1 MIPLIL
7 LLLYNI
13 IVVPVLVAGFYAGS
27 MLNEK
32 MKTGRKARRR
42 EFDMLTREVMRSEGR
57 KRILFH
63 CTSAGEWLQALPII
77 EQLKSSYPELF
88 IMVSFFSPSGF
99 QFAKNPPEVDL
110 KFYLPLDTRRNARRL
125 FRILKPALW
134 IISKFDVW
142 PNHILAAY
150 KQSIPIVVTS
160 ATLSADS
167 GRNKGLSKIFN
178 KYIYGK
184 ISHFFPISEEDK
196 KRFAVLVP
204 DEDKYTVAGDTR
216 YDHVF
221 NRGQRANDAGDVTIF
236 QGKKGITFI
245 AGSTW
250 PADEKHLLPAM
261 ADLCGEFPDLR
272 IIIVPH
278 ELHENHLSDIEN
290 TLTRSGL
297 SSERYT
303 SFSGNG
309 TTEKNI
315 VIFNTIGLLAR
326 LYKQT
331 DVAFIGGSFGKGTH
345 NVMEPAV
352 FGQPV
357 LFGPNYLNS
366 YEAGELLKSGAAFQ
380 VSSREDIYNKVS
392 MILRDSFLRNSMG
405 EKARN
410 LILGNTGA
418 TSVIIQQIKT
428 KYGIIS

>member
-1 MIPLIL
+1 MSARIL
-7 LLLYNI
+7 LFLYNI
-13 IVVPVLVAGFYAGS
+13 IVVPVFVAGFYAGS
-27 MLNEK
+27 MLNAK
-32 MKTGRKARRR
+32 MKTGRRARKGQ
-42 EFDMLTREVMRSEGR
+42 FDMLTREVMQAADR
-57 KRILFH
+57 KRIMFH

-77 EQLKSSYPELF
+77 EQLKSSYPGLF
-88 IMVSFFSPSGF
+88 IIVSFFSPSGYH
-99 QFAKNPPEVDL
+99 FAKNPPEVDL
-110 KFYLPLDTRRNARRL
+110 KLYLPLDTGHNARRL
-125 FRILKPALW
+125 FRILKPELW

-150 KQSIPIVVTS
+150 KQKIPIVVTS

-167 GRNKGLSKIFN
+167 GRDKGLSKIFN
-178 KYIYGK
+178 KYIYSK
-184 ISHFFPISEEDK
+184 ISYFFPISEEDK
-196 KRFAVLVP
+196 NRFAALVP
-204 DEDKYTVAGDTR
+204 DDDKYTVAGDTR

-236 QGKKGITFI
+236 REKKGITFI

-250 PADEKHLLPAM
+250 PADEKHLLPAL

-290 TLTRSGL
+290 TLMRFGL
-297 SSERYT
+297 FSERYT
-303 SFSGNG
+303 SFSGKG
-309 TTEKNI
+309 TAEKNI

-331 DVAFIGGSFGKGTH
+331 DISFIGGSFGKGTH

-357 LFGPNYLNS
+357 IFGPNHLNS
-366 YEAGELLKSGAAFQ
+366 YEAGELLKSGAALQ
-380 VSSREDIYNKVS
+380 VTSREDIYNKVS
-392 MILRDSFLRNSMG
+392 LILRDPFLRKSMG

-418 TSVIIQQIKT
+418 TSVIVQQIKI